1 MQQNNI
7 FANKSEHVASECLMC
22 NRVHCN
28 MMCNRVHC
36 NMMSR
41 FYKFH
46 EITRLDIAS
55 VIISAF

>member
-7 FANKSEHVASECLMC
+7 FANKSEHVASEWLMC

-28 MMCNRVHC
+28 V
-36 NMMSR
+36 MSR
-41 FYKFH
+41 VYKVD